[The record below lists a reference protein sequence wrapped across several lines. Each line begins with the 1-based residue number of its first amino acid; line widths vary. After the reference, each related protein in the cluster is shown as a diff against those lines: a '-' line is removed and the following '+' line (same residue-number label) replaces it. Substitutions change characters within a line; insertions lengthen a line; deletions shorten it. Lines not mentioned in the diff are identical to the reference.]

1 MGPSRASGR
10 IDSRV
15 RDPEVPV
22 RRLTV
27 LLGLLVALL
36 LAAAPA
42 ASAEPPGRLTQRV
55 TDSAGVLG
63 GGADQVR
70 STVDQLAADHGIGL
84 YVVFVTSFDGTEGS
98 AWARQTAQVSG
109 LGASDALL
117 AVAVGDGKYAAHH
130 GSAFSDAA
138 VTSLLTSKVQPR
150 LAARDWVG
158 AVSAFADGLPNA
170 QRSGTP
176 GAGSGAGTGS
186 GTTSNSSGGGGAT
199 LVTVVLVALLAGGA
213 YLFFRARR
221 RRPVAEPTVT
231 ALPRSDPHAGT
242 PTEQL
247 NYQASQALLD
257 LDERVRTAGLDLDFA
272 RAQFGE
278 EAVPGLDDEL
288 ARSRDELSR
297 AFSIRQLLDDEI
309 PEDEPTK
316 RRMLTDLLA
325 LTTAADG
332 RLRAQAE
339 ALGRLRTQERTAPQA
354 LAELT
359 RRIGE
364 LQARLPQEEQR
375 VAGLADRYAASAVA
389 PVQGNVSEAATRLAA
404 ADQALERAR
413 QEQEAGQPAR
423 SVSQLRTAEDAV
435 AQSATLLDAVDR
447 LAADLSTAEQRLPD
461 IRARVESD
469 LAEARAA
476 TAGAGGGDL
485 RAPIARAEAALT
497 SAGEMLR
504 PAGGELPDPLAALR
518 RLDEAEA
525 ELQQALR
532 SARDAHTQA
541 QRASTALQQALLT
554 ARSGVA
560 AAGDFISTRRGAVGG
575 EARTRLAE
583 AERHLSA
590 AVAAASSDPVA
601 GLREAQLA
609 DRLAQDSLGLA
620 QADVQRWSQQ
630 TGYGWG
636 GGGPGYGGGPGPG
649 GGGYG
654 GGYRGGG
661 GLASGLGW
669 GLGGLVLGGLLSGG
683 GHDGGDVG
691 GGAFGEG
698 WGGEDFGGG
707 DVGGGDFGGDFG
719 GGGDSGSF

>member
-1 MGPSRASGR
+1 M
-10 IDSRV
+10 
-15 RDPEVPV
+15 

-27 LLGLLVALL
+27 LLGLLAALL

-42 ASAEPPGRLTQRV
+42 ASADPPGRLTQRV

-70 STVDQLAADHGIGL
+70 STVDRLAADHGIGL

-117 AVAVGDGKYAAHH
+117 AVAVGDGKYGSHH
-130 GSAFSDAA
+130 GSVFSDAA
-138 VTSLLTSKVQPR
+138 VTQLLTSKVQPR
-150 LAARDWVG
+150 LAAHDWVG
-158 AVSAFADGLPNA
+158 AVSAFAAGLPSA
-170 QRSGTP
+170 QTSGTH
-176 GAGSGAGTGS
+176 GSGSGAGPGS
-186 GTTSNSSGGGGAT
+186 GTTSNSSGGGAA
-199 LVTVVLVALLAGGA
+199 LVTIVLVALLAGGA

-221 RRPVAEPTVT
+221 RRQVAEPTVT

-272 RAQFGE
+272 RSQFGE
-278 EAVPGLDDEL
+278 EAVHGLDEEL
-288 ARSRDELSR
+288 AGSRDELSR

-316 RRMLTDLLA
+316 RQMLTDLLA
-325 LTTAADG
+325 LTTAADR

-339 ALGRLRTQERTAPQA
+339 ALGQLRNRERTAPQA

-359 RRIGE
+359 RRIAE
-364 LQARLPQEEQR
+364 LQARLPQVEQR
-375 VAGLADRYAASAVA
+375 LAGLAARYAPSAVV

-413 QEQEAGQPAR
+413 EEQQAGQPAR

-447 LAADLSTAEQRLPD
+447 LAADLGAAEQRLPAT
-461 IRARVESD
+461 RAQVEAD
-469 LAEARAA
+469 LAEARAV
-476 TAGAGGGDL
+476 TGGAGGGDL
-485 RAPIARAEAALT
+485 RTPVARAEAALT
-497 SAGEMLR
+497 SAGEVLR
-504 PAGGELPDPLAALR
+504 PAGGGLPDPLAALR
-518 RLDEAEA
+518 RLDGAEA
-525 ELQQALR
+525 DLQQALR
-532 SARDAHTQA
+532 SARDARTQA
-541 QRASTALQQALLT
+541 QRASAALDQALLT

-590 AVAAASSDPVA
+590 AVAAASSDPVT

-620 QADVQRWSQQ
+620 QADVERWSQQ

-636 GGGPGYGGGPGPG
+636 VGGGSGPGYGPG

-654 GGYRGGG
+654 
-661 GLASGLGW
+661 
-669 GLGGLVLGGLLSGG
+669 
-683 GHDGGDVG
+683 
-691 GGAFGEG
+691 
-698 WGGEDFGGG
+698 
-707 DVGGGDFGGDFG
+707 
-719 GGGDSGSF
+719 